1 MGISKWP
8 GFLKFSLS
16 SASLSLQWLMPE
28 HRDPVVQVLVVEC
41 IIQGLSREM
50 SRILITAITQL
61 QLPISNA
68 KERQIVSEQTTKREV
83 AQSLVENENIN
94 TNFGS
99 GLNLK
104 NYRVSVVLLVIPY
117 IYSYSKY
124 LSFIIYS
131 KQINYQLST

>member
-117 IYSYSKY
+117 IYSYSIY
-124 LSFIIYS
+124 HHLSFNRS
-131 KQINYQLST
+131 K